1 MFESDL
7 GIDAT
12 ESIVS
17 SIDLTEEQLRAI
29 DAFSKW
35 YQNGIKH
42 GFGERPIW
50 KLSGPA
56 GSGKSTIAMYALQ
69 AVGLDPWGPR
79 VAKVAYTGKAAMVM
93 QQKGLVGSGTIH
105 SRIYIPVDD
114 VSEQIKEMRTRLMK
128 LRGSFGKLA
137 VEERERVNAEIEQL
151 SADIKR
157 LQDRSEDDLQWVLN
171 PNSPV
176 ADSELVLCDEASM
189 VGGRIQIDLESYGTP
204 ILYLGDGFQ
213 LVH

>member
-1 MFESDL
+1 MTSTTSD
-7 GIDAT
+7 
-12 ESIVS
+12 
-17 SIDLTEEQLRAI
+17 IDLTEEQLRAI
-29 DAFSKW
+29 DAFVKW
-35 YQNGIKH
+35 YRHGTKH

-171 PNSPV
+171 PNGPV